1 MALSVFLDL
10 LNGWSIPS
18 IFLLWL
24 IKNTKLQT
32 TSIVVKVGK
41 GQPWMLFGL
50 FPEGFYWR
58 RVFTIFS
65 SLSNIIHTHI
75 PANSIYLSSSNN
87 LVMVQCLIHVF
98 FLLDCTKLYYANEH
112 DFYFPFANRNFSSSV
127 IFMWKPFP
135 ERILFHQQRFD
146 EFFREIFFFFK
157 AILKKKK
164 SVWQYSTYI
173 ISFQNSFWWE

>member
-98 FLLDCTKLYYANEH
+98 FYLIARNYITQMSMISIFPLPTVISQVQSFLCESLFRNAYY
-112 DFYFPFANRNFSSSV
+112 FTSSGLTS
-127 IFMWKPFP
+127 
-135 ERILFHQQRFD
+135 
-146 EFFREIFFFFK
+146 FFVKSFFFK
-157 AILKKKK
+157 AILKKEEI
-164 SVWQYSTYI
+164 SLTIFYVHNI
-173 ISFQNSFWWE
+173 ISK